1 MAPKTMA
8 TTSGLGSGLGSGN
21 KQQNEKHQHQ
31 QTSEREN
38 TTSAST
44 TGNPLLPFKSLKSL
58 ADILSTYDPAKN
70 VSNPVMTKYERAT
83 ILGQRIEQ
91 LARGSQA
98 FVDVANLGTTKEDV
112 TSELIAERELLER
125 KLPFVIKR
133 TLPNGKPEYWRIK
146 DMIVY

>member
-1 MAPKTMA
+1 MV
-8 TTSGLGSGLGSGN
+8 TTSSSSSAS
-21 KQQNEKHQHQ
+21 KQQHEKHHQ
-31 QTSEREN
+31 QTSEKEN
-38 TTSAST
+38 NISTST
-44 TGNPLLPFKSLKSL
+44 PPLLTFKSLKSL

-98 FVDVANLGTTKEDV
+98 FVDVESLGTSKQDV